1 MAIKISKEEYNKYI
15 TPQRGAANGGVTLPG
30 YTINAGNNGAYNILA
45 STVAKDYNS
54 VMERVGNALNG
65 WQSRDDMMDTI
76 TAWENLV
83 KNVEELGKSD
93 ENVAANLGMYGE
105 ITNTLNSLKN
115 AYGKYKDKA
124 AYNRGI
130 TAEAKSQLQ
139 KDLRWLEEVR
149 EDSKLY
155 TAIADPEA
163 PQPRNYRI
171 KEKTYGSGYSA
182 ENWAQLDER
191 INALKQELRTFDIM
205 EEAKNAVKTAAGLEL
220 PAQDYTDGLPNGKY
234 LSTDERMVYNK
245 LAHEYGKDSS
255 IVKSYWNAI
264 EETVNTRKGQ
274 ETYNKLKNTALLK
287 YLYGAGAGVAS
298 WWEGTKNALFNKDDT
313 YYAATSTDVANSL
326 LREDLQGTVGGV
338 AYDLLNSAGRMA
350 PSLLM
355 GKALALTGMGT
366 LASLGGAATMGLSV
380 RGEAYADMINAG
392 FDEGKASLYADLSAL
407 SETTLTYLLSG
418 IEGVGSKLT
427 SNKLQNIVGGVD
439 NALAAFAIKHVGE
452 AVEEG
457 LQPII
462 EMVMKKAITGEIPDL
477 QVGDVLYSALLGYMT
492 SAVLSGGDLKP
503 LNLSKISTITP
514 TLNGIALDNSTQ
526 NVLKLGLTA
535 PENTTMRV
543 IAERVTNGEYGAYD
557 IAHYLSLRGN
567 PLNDIATER
576 INSML
581 TQMGVSAKSADVI
594 ADTIQ
599 DISNGKKLTTK
610 QMEALNNNSQAM
622 SALVHEI
629 ADAEGTVNS
638 NFGKKLTATIETS
651 RAALTEATT
660 QAFADDVKTPTDGTE
675 SAQTGTEGIETVE
688 TSNVSPTETKAV
700 RTLPTAS
707 WSVEESNLPTETKSN
722 VQKIANLLGKQVR
735 VYSKGAVDGY
745 IENGSISG
753 DTIYIN
759 DQSKNPV
766 GVILKHELTHTLEK
780 AENYALFS
788 ESVFTSKTFKDW
800 LKTDIASARK
810 ELIAD
815 RIAAKDSNFT
825 REGITPD
832 ELNTLADQEI
842 IADFVGEML
851 FTDKDGLN
859 SVIESLEGKE
869 RTSFIEAI
877 VNAIK
882 ALIDK
887 IKGKDTT
894 LEREL
899 RKLEKEY
906 SALLKESA
914 TSTDTKS
921 TNANKGSYSSIA
933 QSVFGDAKLP
943 ISDFEK
949 RFNDGSYK
957 ETEGYKAFVDKCL
970 NNMKQTHPDLTEE
983 ESRNEIEKS
992 IAGIMRVAIAAKNAG
1007 YDIFDDASARE
1018 ARDSKKRLLFSSLE
1032 PNSDYFTSHDISI
1045 ICDKRKNFGEI
1056 YDAIVA
1062 REEEMGV
1069 PADKRF
1075 FSNID
1080 NYFYIHKV
1088 LADKGLTQPC
1098 RQCYVDTMRKNLAP
1112 MATSFINLV
1121 KETDEK
1127 NKNNTSLYNEN
1138 GELKST
1144 NSKLRKRVREYFEKA
1159 AKEENNDITLGSL
1172 THQML
1177 TTAEGLATLRLK
1189 APRIYEAFNSFYGQS
1204 KPKMPKEATPYRFG
1218 ELTALLT
1225 DNNGKINAKL
1235 VNRINS
1241 TGGFRLQSYSDFQIT
1256 NFVDVLQVLFEAG
1269 TLGLAG
1275 HAYTKVPAFLEATK
1289 NTNLKRNISVFLY
1302 EDDGNWVLDR
1312 NDSFPGKSL
1321 EDIYR
1326 KYVSTDE
1333 SGNTGIIAVSQN
1345 NDMSAFIMANV
1356 MIAYG
1361 IPFHKS
1367 GALMATVRDTDVR
1380 TADGRIVKGYANIL
1394 DHTSHQNETNKL
1406 DGKMVK
1412 KAINIY
1418 GGDFTWDF
1426 ENKENLSQKELIE
1439 KNLRAYLDACDRK
1452 GYYPKF
1458 KDYVLHN
1465 DAFLNLVLK
1474 WSKEL
1479 GVVDN
1484 DATIDDI
1491 SFKHG
1496 EYRVPYGYYK
1506 FIGDFSMFAPG
1517 GEASPH
1523 DVLSLKDYDFDVAV
1537 AFFKKGNNIRRNE
1550 ILQQFA
1556 NDGERRKYRDSNMT
1570 ADELEKVLAQKRAE
1584 VVDEALGIKKT
1595 EAVKANNTANTNPT
1609 ANPDI
1614 RHSVSREDR
1623 AQILKDLQDGKI
1635 TAEEAD
1641 DLLWGKEP
1649 LEETRLTEEDAETK
1663 LDNASDMVR
1672 RVLKKFQ
1679 NTATKETN
1687 IKQSKFAESVQNAEW
1702 LGDDFK
1708 EAANNDEFINNYV
1721 GITNKATLKE
1731 AAETLAEGGKE
1742 AAIKWYNK
1750 PAARAT
1756 YEDVAIGFILL
1767 ERAKMRGG
1775 LYEQLAIT
1783 QKLREIG
1790 TISGQTVQAFSILG
1804 RMTPEGMLAYAQT
1817 ELGQALDVMRKIK
1830 TQRWLEKYS
1839 DRFNLTEAEAEEI
1852 TRKIRAAANLPE
1864 GSRAKQILLA
1874 EIAAIV
1880 QEKIPPKSGDGLRAL
1895 QRTAMLLNPK
1905 THVRNIMGNVGA
1917 TPLFLMSD
1925 VFGGLTDMFVTK
1937 GLQKQGIGATRTTP
1951 ISTAFAKNDDGS
1963 KAITASVNAFKQGF
1977 EYAYDDWRRGFST
1990 RNIAQDRYG
1999 ITGAKSLDE
2008 HTKNPVYNAL
2018 AKAFNKV
2025 DRFNSFLLE
2034 AGDRPFYQA
2043 WFIRSLQAQMR
2054 LNHVTEPTQEMVD
2067 IATQEA
2073 LSRTWQD
2080 DNLWTN
2086 TAAGLKHALNKFPL
2100 ANLSTIHSSLP
2111 DYGLGDML
2119 IKFTKTLANLAKA
2132 IVDFSPLGAIYAGK
2146 YGAELKR
2153 EIQKG
2158 AYDPKVQK
2166 QLVDAVGK
2174 AISGTMLYAFLAS
2187 ALKAGIIAMKGKNDD
2202 DDDVRAFENY
2212 ILGIPEYSI
2221 KIGNTW
2227 FTYDWAQPLGSIMAA
2242 VSDYMY
2248 ASENIENDKFYA
2260 PLVEAIKSGGDVL
2273 LRQSFL
2279 KSLQDFFSTDGDI
2292 FTKVFTTA
2300 LGEPSVYV
2308 PRIFSQFAELFDESR
2323 RETYT
2328 NDDFETALNKVKVK
2342 IPFLRNTLEESV
2354 NVMGETAKNPRNDVW
2369 NAFIAPGNVYSKSE
2383 GEAIN
2388 EIYRVYQSTGEKSA
2402 IPPKAD
2408 YAITANG
2415 VKYQLSVQERTKM
2428 QRTMGSTAAEII
2440 DAAMDDKRYSKLT
2453 DAEKLK
2459 LITNIYSY
2467 SKALAKSEITYSYD
2481 FLHAI
2486 YGDALSEAQYNK
2498 LSDKQK
2504 KMLAKEHFLASYD
2517 DVESGNEADYF
2528 LDKLGKKSTSSS
2540 STNKKKTVNKVINTK

>member
-1 MAIKISKEEYNKYI
+1 MAIKISKEEYNKY
-15 TPQRGAANGGVTLPG
+15 TTSQGGAANSGITIPG
-30 YTINAGNNGAYNILA
+30 YTINAGSNGAYNALV
-45 STVAKDYNS
+45 STIAKDYDT
-54 VMERVGNALNG
+54 VMERANKALNG
-65 WQSRDDMMDTI
+65 WQSRQDMMDTI
-76 TAWENLV
+76 TAWEGLV
-83 KNVEELGKSD
+83 KNIEALGKVD
-93 ENVAANLGMYGE
+93 EKIAANLSGYAE
-105 ITNTLNSLKN
+105 ITNALRALQTD
-115 AYGKYKDKA
+115 YGKYKSEDS
-124 AYNRGI
+124 YNRGDRSERLI
-130 TAEAKSQLQ
+130 ALKKELTK
-139 KDLRWLEEVR
+139 LEEIR
-149 EDSKLY
+149 EDSKQY
-155 TAIADPEA
+155 TALADPDA

-171 KEKTYGSGYSA
+171 KEKTNNGVLT
-182 ENWAQLDER
+182 WAKLDEE
-191 INALKQELRTFDIM
+191 INSLKSQISTFDII
-205 EEAKNAVKTAAGLEL
+205 EDAKNAVKTAANIEL
-220 PAQDYTDGLPNGKY
+220 PTQDYTDGLPNGKY

-264 EETVNTRKGQ
+264 EETVNTRKGV
-274 ETYNKLKNTALLK
+274 ETYNKLKDTALLK
-287 YLYGAGAGVAS
+287 YLYGAGAGVES
-298 WWEGTKNALFNKDDT
+298 WWQGTKNALFNKDDT
-313 YYAATSTDVANSL
+313 YYAASSTAVANSL
-326 LREDLQGTVGGV
+326 LREDLKGTVGGV
-338 AYDLLNSAGRMA
+338 AYDLLNSTGRMA
-350 PSLLM
+350 PSILL

-366 LASLGGAATMGLSV
+366 LASLGGAAAMGVSV

-407 SETTLTYLLSG
+407 SETTLTYVLSG
-418 IEGVGSKLT
+418 IEGIGSKLT
-427 SNKLQNIVGGVD
+427 TNKLQNIVGGVD
-439 NALAAFAIKHVGE
+439 NALAAFAIKNVGE

-477 QVGDVLYSALLGYMT
+477 QVGDVLYSALLGYAT
-492 SAVLSGGDLKP
+492 SAVLSSGELKP
-503 LNLSKISTITP
+503 LNLSNIKTITP
-514 TLNGIALDNSTQ
+514 TLNGIALDNATQ

-567 PLNDIATER
+567 PLTDSATGR

-581 TQMGVSAKSADVI
+581 TQMGVSAKSADII
-594 ADTIQ
+594 ADAIQ
-599 DISNGKKLTTK
+599 DVSNGKKLNAK
-610 QMEALNNNSQAM
+610 QVEALNGNPQAM

-638 NFGKKLTATIETS
+638 AFNKKLTATIETS
-651 RAALTEATT
+651 RTTLAEATA
-660 QAFADDVKTPTDGTE
+660 QAIADDANLTTNTTE
-675 SAQTGTEGIETVE
+675 TAQTGVEGIETVE
-688 TSNVSPTETKAV
+688 TSNVSPTETEAV
-700 RTLPTAS
+700 KTAPMAS
-707 WSVEESNLPTETKSN
+707 VSVEESNLPTETKSN
-722 VQKIANLLGKQVR
+722 VQKIAKLLGKQVR
-735 VYSKGAVDGY
+735 VYSKGAVGGY
-745 IENGSISG
+745 VENGSVSG

-759 DQSKNPV
+759 DQSENPV

-788 ESVFTSKTFKDW
+788 ESVFTSNTFKRW

-810 ELIAD
+810 DLIAD
-815 RIAAKDSNFT
+815 RIAANDSNFT

-851 FTDKDGLN
+851 FTDRDGLN

-882 ALIDK
+882 ALINK

-894 LEREL
+894 LEKEL

-906 SALLKESA
+906 SALLRNNTSNA
-914 TSTDTKS
+914 TAKS
-921 TNANKGSYSSIA
+921 SKGSYSSIA
-933 QSVFGDAKLP
+933 QSVFGDANLSVDNFKER
-943 ISDFEK
+943 FE
-949 RFNDGSYK
+949 DGSYK
-957 ETEGYKAFVDKCL
+957 DTEGYKAFVDKCL
-970 NNMKQTHPDLTEE
+970 NNMKQTHPDLAEE
-983 ESRNEIEKS
+983 EARNEVEKS

-1007 YDIFDDASARE
+1007 YDILDKATERNAI
-1018 ARDSKKRLLFSSLE
+1018 DSKKRLLFLSLE
-1032 PNSDYFTSHDISI
+1032 PNSDYFTSHDIST

-1056 YDAIVA
+1056 YDAIVS

-1069 PADKRF
+1069 PTDKRF
-1075 FSNID
+1075 FNNID

-1098 RQCYVDTMRKNLAP
+1098 RQCYVDTMRKNLAN
-1112 MATSFINLV
+1112 MAKSFLELV
-1121 KETDEK
+1121 KETDEN
-1127 NKNNTSLYNEN
+1127 NKANTALYNEK
-1138 GELKST
+1138 GEKKST
-1144 NSKLRKRVREYFEKA
+1144 NAKLRNNVRKYFEGDTSIA
-1159 AKEENNDITLGSL
+1159 LDDLNP
-1172 THQML
+1172 QML

-1204 KPKMPKEATPYRFG
+1204 KPKMPKQATPYRFG
-1218 ELTALLT
+1218 ELTALFT
-1225 DNNGKINAKL
+1225 DNNGKINTKR
-1235 VNRINS
+1235 VNRINA
-1241 TGGFRLQSYSDFQIT
+1241 TGGFRLQSYSDFQIE

-1302 EDDGNWVLDR
+1302 EDDGKWVLDR
-1312 NDSFPGKSL
+1312 NDSFPGQSL
-1321 EDIYR
+1321 EDIYKR
-1326 KYVSTDE
+1326 YVKTDE

-1345 NDMSAFIMANV
+1345 NDMSAFIMANA

-1380 TADGRIVKGYANIL
+1380 TADGRIVKGDANIL
-1394 DHTSHQNETNKL
+1394 DHTKHQNETYKV
-1406 DGKMVK
+1406 DGRKVK

-1418 GGDFTWDF
+1418 GGDFAWDF
-1426 ENKENLSQKELIE
+1426 ENKENLSQTKLIE
-1439 KNLRAYLDACDRK
+1439 KNVKAYLDACDKK

-1458 KDYVLHN
+1458 KDYVLNN
-1465 DAFLNLVLK
+1465 DAFLDLVLK

-1479 GVVDN
+1479 GVVGEN
-1484 DATIDDI
+1484 ATIDDI

-1506 FIGDFSMFAPG
+1506 FLGDFSMFTPNG
-1517 GEASPH
+1517 KASPH
-1523 DVLSLKDYDFDVAV
+1523 DVLSLKDYKFDDAV
-1537 AFFKKGNNIRRNE
+1537 EFFEKQSDIKRNE

-1556 NDGERRKYRDSNMT
+1556 NDGERERYRNSDMSTN
-1570 ADELEKVLAQKRAE
+1570 ELKEVLAQKRAE

-1595 EAVKANNTANTNPT
+1595 EPAIANNTAFNK
-1609 ANPDI
+1609 ANVTQKKSVSKY
-1614 RHSVSREDR
+1614 SVSREDR
-1623 AQILKDLQDGKI
+1623 TQILKDLQDGKI
-1635 TAEEAD
+1635 TADEAN

-1649 LEETRLTEEDAETK
+1649 LEEIADITRLTEEDAETK

-1672 RVLKKFQ
+1672 RVLKNFQ
-1679 NTATKETN
+1679 NTASKETN

-1767 ERAKMRGG
+1767 ERAKMRGD

-1804 RMTPEGMLAYAQT
+1804 RLTPEGMLAYAQT

-1852 TRKIRAAANLPE
+1852 TRKTRAAANLPE

-1874 EIAAIV
+1874 EIAAII

-1925 VFGGLTDMFVTK
+1925 VFGGLADMFVTK
-1937 GLQKQGIGATRTTP
+1937 GLQNQGIGATRTTP

-1963 KAITASVNAFKQGF
+1963 KAITASINAFKQGF
-1977 EYAYDDWRRGFST
+1977 AYAYDDWRRGIST

-1999 ITGAKSLDE
+1999 VTGAKSLDE

-2025 DRFNSFLLE
+2025 DRFNSFFLE

-2054 LNHVTEPTQEMVD
+2054 LNHVAEPTQEMVD

-2086 TAAGLKHALNKFPL
+2086 TAAGLKRALNKFPL

-2119 IKFTKTLANLAKA
+2119 IKFTKTPANLAKA

-2227 FTYDWAQPLGSIMAA
+2227 ITYDWAQPLGSIMAA

-2248 ASENIENDKFYA
+2248 ASETTENDKFYA

-2308 PRIFSQFAELFDESR
+2308 PQIFSQFAELFDESR

-2328 NDDFETALNKVKVK
+2328 NDDFETALNKIKVK

-2354 NVMGETAKNPRNDVW
+2354 NVMGETAKNPRNDVV
-2369 NAFIAPGNVYSKSE
+2369 NAFFAPGNVYSKSE
-2383 GEAIN
+2383 SEAID

-2402 IPPKAD
+2402 IPPKAE
-2408 YAITANG
+2408 YSITANG
-2415 VKYQLSVQERTKM
+2415 VKYQLSVEERTQM
-2428 QRTMGSTAAEII
+2428 QRTMGSTSAEII
-2440 DAAMDDKRYSKLT
+2440 DEAMDDKRYAKLT

-2459 LITNIYSY
+2459 LITSIYSY
-2467 SKALAKSEITYSYD
+2467 AKARAKSEIVYSYD

-2486 YGDALSEAQYNK
+2486 YGDALTEAQYNK
-2498 LSDKQK
+2498 LTDKQK
-2504 KMLAKEHFLASYD
+2504 KMLAKEHFLSSYD
-2517 DVESGNEADYF
+2517 DVKDGNEADYF

-2540 STNKKKTVNKVINTK
+2540 STDKKKTVNKVVNTK